1 MHTNTHT
8 YTHIHAHTHTHTSIH
23 THTRIV
29 IRAHTFTHT
38 HAGKQGAFHSNP
50 IQPLDTKSL
59 KHLDNKKNK
68 KPVLT
73 KKKQLYKQ
81 AEVR

>member
-38 HAGKQGAFHSNP
+38 HTGKQGAYHTNP

-59 KHLDNKKNK
+59 KHLDNKQKTGLNQK
-68 KPVLT
+68 KII
-73 KKKQLYKQ
+73 YKQ